1 MADSEPE
8 SGLYEH
14 ADLLDALNRSL
25 PLDQK
30 LASIHEAL
38 YAQID
43 FVERI
48 SVVAYD
54 TATDLLKT
62 FLASAPGRNH
72 LIRYEARLSDS
83 PSLAEILRAGRP
95 RVVDDLEL
103 FRRGRHLHTRVI
115 AEEGY
120 RWSYTVPMYLD
131 GSFGGFIFFNGRR
144 PAARGEPALRTLDA
158 YAHLISAVVTA
169 EMLAVR
175 ILAAA
180 IKTAH
185 DMVHFRDP
193 ETGGHIDRMSRYARL
208 IAQHLAATGAASLD
222 DAAIER
228 IFEFA
233 PLHDIGK
240 LALPD
245 RILLKPAGLS
255 AAEREEMQQHTVR
268 GLEMIEAIAHNFGLE
283 HLDGLDL
290 LRHIAES
297 HHETLDGGGY
307 PHGLH
312 GEEIPL
318 EARIVAVADVFD
330 ALTSARPYKP
340 SWTNDE
346 AFAWLRKL
354 SRSKFDEDCVDALL
368 FNAKKVKQIQ
378 AQFSDAGATP
388 PPAASDQPS

>member
-14 ADLLDALNRSL
+14 ADLLDALNRSM

-54 TATDLLKT
+54 PATDLLKT
-62 FLASAPGRNH
+62 FLASAPGRSH
-72 LIRYEARLSDS
+72 LVRYEARLSNS

-103 FRRGRHLHTRVI
+103 FRHGRHLHTRVI

-131 GSFGGFIFFNGRR
+131 GSFWGFIFFNAHSPVALAER
-144 PAARGEPALRTLDA
+144 ALRTLDV

-175 ILAAA
+175 VLAAA

-297 HHETLDGGGY
+297 HHETLDGRGY

-312 GEEIPL
+312 GGEIPL

-340 SWTNDE
+340 SWTNEE

-368 FNAKKVKQIQ
+368 FNAQKVKQIQ
-378 AQFSDAGATP
+378 AQFSDAGT
-388 PPAASDQPS
+388 PPAARSQTS